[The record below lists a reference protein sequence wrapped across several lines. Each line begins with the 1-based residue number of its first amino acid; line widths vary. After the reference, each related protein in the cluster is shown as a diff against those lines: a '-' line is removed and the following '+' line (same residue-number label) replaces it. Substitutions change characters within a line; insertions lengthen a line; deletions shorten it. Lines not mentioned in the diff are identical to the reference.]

1 MDISRKTEVYKVLIE
16 KKIFEKNSVEY
27 KYDELIYPNNVL
39 ENLLNYYYT
48 NYIHTSIND
57 KKVKLTSSNIC
68 YYMNSVEQKN
78 DVRMVKLNY
87 IKFNKN
93 TTVVD
98 IDSLTAKYKKDKND
112 GDEEY
117 QHYVIKTFKD
127 TNRAVLV
134 FEKITGAVTITM
146 LKAHL
151 NKAYKEWIKKN
162 YTKEEQQEEKQELL
176 NYAINIKAVPSPD
189 FIEEL
194 EKLDKISLL
203 KITVDKEKLTKDEDI
218 NFSEENISRP
228 DVDITYKP
236 IQGLSFSKFKM
247 KQYFKL
253 FQEQTGK
260 TRIKRI
266 VISGRKEGNGI
277 SLDTEQM
284 KLSKYIKMEVD
295 SEGFVDSKSI
305 FSKYEI
311 LINKDCKEYF
321 NNMFIDFDEEESE
334 E

>member
-16 KKIFEKNSVEY
+16 KKIFEKDSVEY
-27 KYDELIYPNNVL
+27 KYDELISPDNIL
-39 ENLLNYYYT
+39 ENALKYYYN
-48 NYIHTSIND
+48 NYIHTPTND
-57 KKVKLTSSNIC
+57 KKVKLNSSNIC
-68 YYMNSVEQKN
+68 YYMDSVEEKN
-78 DVRMVKLNY
+78 DLRMVKMNY

-117 QHYVIKTFKD
+117 QHYVIKTFD
-127 TNRAVLV
+127 NINRAVLV
-134 FEKITGAVTITM
+134 FEKITGAITITM
-146 LKAHL
+146 LKAHI
-151 NKAYKEWIKKN
+151 NKAYKEWLKIS
-162 YTKEEQQEEKQELL
+162 YAKEEEQEVKQELL
-176 NYAINIKAVPSPD
+176 GYEIKIKAVPSPD
-189 FIEEL
+189 FIAEL

-203 KITVDKEKLTKDEDI
+203 KITVDKEKLTNDEDI

-228 DVDITYKP
+228 DVDIIYKP
-236 IQGLSFSKFKM
+236 IQGLSFSKSKM
-247 KQYFKL
+247 KRYLKL

-284 KLSKYIKMEVD
+284 KLSKYIKTKVD
-295 SEGFVDSKSI
+295 SEGFVDSKSL
-305 FSKYEI
+305 FSKYAD
-311 LINKDCKEYF
+311 LINKDFNEYF
-321 NNMFIDFDEEESE
+321 NSMFIDFDDEEME

>member
-16 KKIFEKNSVEY
+16 KKIFEKDSVEY
-27 KYDELIYPNNVL
+27 KYDELIRPNNIL
-39 ENLLNYYYT
+39 ENSLKYYYN
-48 NYIHTSIND
+48 NYIHTPTNN
-57 KKVKLTSSNIC
+57 KKVKLNSSNIC
-68 YYMNSVEQKN
+68 YYMDSVEEKN

-117 QHYVIKTFKD
+117 QHYVIKTYNNI
-127 TNRAVLV
+127 NRAVLV

-151 NKAYKEWIKKN
+151 NKAYREWVKNN
-162 YTKEEQQEEKQELL
+162 YTKEEQEEKQELL
-176 NYAINIKAVPSPD
+176 GYAINIKAVPSPD

-236 IQGLSFSKFKM
+236 IQGLSFSKSKM
-247 KQYFKL
+247 KQYFKI
-253 FQEQTGK
+253 FEEQTGK
-260 TRIKRI
+260 SRIKRI
-266 VISGRKEGNGI
+266 VINGRKEGNGI

-305 FSKYEI
+305 FSKYR
-311 LINKDCKEYF
+311 DHG
-321 NNMFIDFDEEESE
+321 
-334 E
+334 

>member
-16 KKIFEKNSVEY
+16 KKIFEKDSVEY
-27 KYDELIYPNNVL
+27 RYDELISPDNIL
-39 ENLLNYYYT
+39 ENSLKYYYN
-48 NYIHTSIND
+48 NYIHTPTND
-57 KKVKLTSSNIC
+57 KKVKLNSSNIC
-68 YYMNSVEQKN
+68 YYMDSVEEKN
-78 DVRMVKLNY
+78 DLRMVKMNY

-117 QHYVIKTFKD
+117 QHYVIKTFD
-127 TNRAVLV
+127 NINRAVLV
-134 FEKITGAVTITM
+134 FEKITGAITITM

-151 NKAYKEWIKKN
+151 NKAYKEWIKIN
-162 YTKEEQQEEKQELL
+162 YTKEEEQEVKQELL
-176 NYAINIKAVPSPD
+176 GYEIKIKAVPSPD
-189 FIEEL
+189 FIAEL

-284 KLSKYIKMEVD
+284 KLSKYIKTKVD
-295 SEGFVDSKSI
+295 SEGFVDSKSL
-305 FSKYEI
+305 FNKYTD
-311 LINKDCKEYF
+311 LINKDFKEYF
-321 NNMFIDFDEEESE
+321 NSMFIDFDDEEME